1 MRTFLRTV
9 SLALGAVLLAGSP
22 TYALPKVLTSTVS
35 SSSLLTELV
44 VTNEAFGSSYKR
56 SSFRHW
62 IDADSNGCDTR
73 RDVLAAEST
82 KRVSC
87 RTLTGGLWV
96 SAFDGATTKNASGFD
111 VDHMVPLKEA
121 WESGAHSWDSATR
134 TSFANDLSYEHSLIA
149 VSARSNRSKSDRDP
163 NNWMPPASSFH
174 CQYVGRWIAVKY
186 RWSLAVDPAE
196 KSYLESKVASCGSA
210 ADVVAPQ
217 KASVTAGRAPAVQP
231 TPTPTQAPQAG
242 THPRFSSCAEAAR
255 NGYRGPYVR
264 GVNPEYAWYQDRDR
278 DGTVCE

>member
-1 MRTFLRTV
+1 MKTLLRTT
-9 SLALGAVLLAGSP
+9 SLVFAAVLLVSAP
-22 TYALPKVLTSTVS
+22 ALAAPMVLTSTVS
-35 SSSLLTELV
+35 PSSLLTELV

-56 SSFRHW
+56 TSFRHW
-62 IDADSNGCDTR
+62 IDSDSNGCDTR

-82 KRVSC
+82 KPVNC
-87 RTLTGGLWV
+87 RTLSGGLWV
-96 SAFDGATTKNASGFD
+96 SAFDNAQTKNASGFD

-134 TSFANDLSYEHSLIA
+134 TSFANDLAYEHSLIA

-186 RWSLAVDPAE
+186 RWSLAVDSAE
-196 KSYLESKVASCGSA
+196 KSFLESKVASCGSA
-210 ADVVAPQ
+210 SDVAAPQ
-217 KASVTAGRAPAVQP
+217 KASVAVGQAPVVQ
-231 TPTPTQAPQAG
+231 PTPTQAPQAG
-242 THPRFSSCAEAAR
+242 THPKFSSCAEAAR

-278 DGTVCE
+278 DGSVCE

>member
-1 MRTFLRTV
+1 MRALLRTT
-9 SLALGAVLLAGSP
+9 SLALAAVLLAESP
-22 TYALPKVLTSTVS
+22 ALAAPIVLTSSVS
-35 SSSLLTELV
+35 ASSLLSELV
-44 VTNEAFGSSYKR
+44 VSNEAFGSSYKR

-82 KRVSC
+82 KPTNC
-87 RTLTGGLWV
+87 RTLSGGLWV
-96 SAFDGATTKNASGFD
+96 SAFDNAKTTKASGFD

-134 TSFANDLSYEHSLIA
+134 TSFANDLAYEHSLIA
-149 VSARSNRSKSDRDP
+149 VSAKSNRSKSDRDP

-186 RWSLAVDPAE
+186 RWSLSVDAAE
-196 KSYLESKVASCGSA
+196 KSFLESKVASCGSA
-210 ADVVAPQ
+210 ADVVAPP
-217 KASVTAGRAPAVQP
+217 KATVSLGQAPTVQP
-231 TPTPTQAPQAG
+231 APTPTQVPQTG

-255 NGYRGPYVR
+255 NGYRGPYIR

-278 DGTVCE
+278 DGSVCE

>member
-35 SSSLLTELV
+35 STSLLTELV

-56 SSFRHW
+56 SAFRHW

-73 RDVLAAEST
+73 REVLAAES
-82 KRVSC
+82 KRKVSC
-87 RTLTGGLWV
+87 RTLAGGRWE
-96 SAFDGATTKNASGFD
+96 SAFDNAKTRNSSSFD

-134 TSFANDLSYEHSLIA
+134 ASFANDLAYEHSLIA

-163 NNWMPPASSFH
+163 NNWMPSSSSFH

-196 KSYLESKVASCGSA
+196 KSFLESKVASCGSA

-217 KASVTAGRAPAVQP
+217 KASVAFGQAPVVQP
-231 TPTPTQAPQAG
+231 TPVPTQAPQVG

-255 NGYRGPYVR
+255 NGYKGPYVR

-278 DGTVCE
+278 DGLVCE